1 MMKPPLLR
9 NAMSNQRNY
18 TDAALRIFVN
28 DLDEGEQTML
38 RVGGALPATFKDL
51 EPNLRGSD
59 VARMIELIEEGQA

>member
-1 MMKPPLLR
+1 MT
-9 NAMSNQRNY
+9 MSNQRHY

-38 RVGGALPATFKDL
+38 RVGGALPAEPFQDL

-59 VARMIELIEEGQA
+59 VARMIELIEEQNA